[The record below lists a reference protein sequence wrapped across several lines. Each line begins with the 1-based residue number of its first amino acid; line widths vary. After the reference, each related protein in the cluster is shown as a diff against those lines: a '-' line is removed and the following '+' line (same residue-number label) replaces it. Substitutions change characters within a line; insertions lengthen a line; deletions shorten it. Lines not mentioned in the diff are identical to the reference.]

1 MAIYFHF
8 WLLIMDKKEL
18 QIAISKRIIQLRE
31 EKNISQSELGA
42 LCNMD
47 KSNMSRIES
56 GKTSPA
62 IFTLYTIA
70 TKLEVDFSELFIFPE
85 KSNKNSAQ

>member
-1 MAIYFHF
+1 M
-8 WLLIMDKKEL
+8 E
-18 QIAISKRIIQLRE
+18 
-31 EKNISQSELGA
+31 
-42 LCNMD
+42 

-85 KSNKNSAQ
+85 KSTK

>member
-1 MAIYFHF
+1 
-8 WLLIMDKKEL
+8 MDKKEL

-31 EKNISQSELGA
+31 EKKISQSELGA
-42 LCNMD
+42 LCNME

-62 IFTLYTIA
+62 LFTLYTIA
-70 TKLEVDFSELFIFPE
+70 TKLEIDFSELFIFSEKLGE
-85 KSNKNSAQ
+85 KSTK